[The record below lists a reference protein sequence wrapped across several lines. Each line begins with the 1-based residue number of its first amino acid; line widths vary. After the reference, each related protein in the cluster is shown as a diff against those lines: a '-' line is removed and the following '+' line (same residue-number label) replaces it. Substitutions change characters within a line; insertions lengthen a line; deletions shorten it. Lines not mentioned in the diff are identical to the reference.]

1 MKISADSREG
11 RILKIVGVVLFA
23 AVMLLLSGVLYF
35 HFRKVPA
42 VATGETFSNE
52 DFGLDTWVSPFDAD
66 GDGVDDQTDVLQ
78 SARDYL
84 ATNPKYESRYYLT
97 GYPDDEYGVCTDVV
111 AFALR
116 GAGYDLQA
124 LVDADIRANHDG
136 YADEAPDPNIDFRRV
151 RNLLVFFQHMS
162 GDNSGTS
169 AGEASSRTLAGAA
182 SSAEAGGASSSALA
196 STVSGDAGALAC
208 MSLSCDPQEI
218 KSWQGGDIVIFDNHI
233 AIVSDR
239 RNRDGVC
246 LILHHANPFQLSF
259 EEDRLSNYGEILGHF
274 RLIPPD

>member
-23 AVMLLLSGVLYF
+23 AVMLLLSCVLYF

-162 GDNSGTS
+162 GDDG
-169 AGEASSRTLAGAA
+169 
-182 SSAEAGGASSSALA
+182 
-196 STVSGDAGALAC
+196 GALAC

-259 EEDRLSNYGEILGHF
+259 EEDRLSKYGEILGHF